1 MKEEVVQLIL
11 QLTNQYLSTKEDY
24 DDVGVPPH
32 RQTYLE
38 ARMDV
43 LEDVIMALEDIV
55 ERS

>member
-1 MKEEVVQLIL
+1 MKEEIVQLIL
-11 QLTNQYLSTKEDY
+11 QLSNQYLFCKEDY

-32 RQTYLE
+32 QQTDLE

-55 ERS
+55 ERN